1 MWMII
6 HGRMSEAASTA
17 GALVETTPT
26 GGAAE
31 GAVAQGS
38 GLGLFAGGSRGA
50 RRAGHGGS
58 VSSLIVGGAY
68 QGHAAIGD
76 RAPSSDVSLLQG
88 PDPPPRA
95 WVYWRGLTSLTQLM
109 TRGAPCMA
117 GARGYVLKDA
127 EKGEIVRAI
136 HAVAGGEAIFSP
148 AIAARVIAFLA
159 AGAPAAPAGTFPAL
173 TQREH
178 AILHLLGQGANNAA
192 IAARLGLQTK
202 TVANYVSTIFGK
214 LQVADR
220 AEAMIRAREA
230 SRE

>member
-1 MWMII
+1 
-6 HGRMSEAASTA
+6 
-17 GALVETTPT
+17 
-26 GGAAE
+26 
-31 GAVAQGS
+31 
-38 GLGLFAGGSRGA
+38 
-50 RRAGHGGS
+50 
-58 VSSLIVGGAY
+58 
-68 QGHAAIGD
+68 
-76 RAPSSDVSLLQG
+76 
-88 PDPPPRA
+88 
-95 WVYWRGLTSLTQLM
+95 
-109 TRGAPCMA
+109 MA

>member
-1 MWMII
+1 MDGTTDGAPERLRLLVADDHPLFRFGVGALLAATPGMEVV
-6 HGRMSEAASTA
+6 GEATTGEEAAR
-17 GALVETTPT
+17 L
-26 GGAAE
+26 AAE
-31 GAVAQGS
+31 LQPDVVLMDIQMP
-38 GLGLFAGGSRGA
+38 GLGGIEATRQIHLASAHLRVLMVTMFADDA
-50 RRAGHGGS
+50 S
-58 VSSLIVGGAY
+58 VF
-68 QGHAAIGD
+68 AAM
-76 RAPSSDVSLLQG
+76 R
-88 PDPPPRA
+88 
-95 WVYWRGLTSLTQLM
+95 
-109 TRGAPCMA
+109 A

-136 HAVAGGEAIFSP
+136 RAVAGGEAIFSP

-178 AILHLLGQGANNAA
+178 VILHLLGQGANNAA